1 MSTQVNPAKKTS
13 EKTGPPVVVVG
24 VDGSAHNRAAVT
36 WARNESEDL
45 GGRLVL
51 VGATPPR
58 VVPVRGYAMDLP
70 VDFFDNETR
79 DTLER
84 VREELGADE
93 DDVSLLIG
101 SGGTRPVLLRAA
113 KEADV
118 LVVGQRGLGAAKR
131 MVVGSNSISVA
142 GRSSVPVIVVPDA
155 WNPTDRRAA
164 PVVVGLDGSALDDVV
179 LTYGFE
185 RAVRL
190 AVPLLAIHAWH
201 LPATYAW
208 SPEDIERWDN
218 EAKQQLESSLTSWRE
233 KYPEVEVITLSQDAN
248 AAMAILDAAAVA
260 QLVVLGRH
268 TGPHHLG
275 GFHLGSATRAVL
287 HYAECPVAV
296 IPSPSQHPSADV
308 DELEDDQPEF

>member
-13 EKTGPPVVVVG
+13 AVTGTPVVVVG
-24 VDGSAHNRAAVT
+24 VDGSAHNRAAVA
-36 WARNESEDL
+36 WACNEAEDR

-51 VGATPPR
+51 VGATPDH
-58 VVPVRGYAMDLP
+58 VIPVRGYSL
-70 VDFFDNETR
+70 DFPIDSFENDTR
-79 DTLER
+79 ETLER

-93 DDVSLLIG
+93 DDVSVLIG

-118 LVVGQRGLGAAKR
+118 LVLGKRGLGAVKR

-142 GRSSVPVIVVPDA
+142 GRSSVPVVIVPDA
-155 WNPTDRRAA
+155 WDPASRKRA
-164 PVVVGLDGSALDDVV
+164 PVVVGLDGSELDGQV
-179 LTYGFE
+179 LAYAFD

-190 AVPLLAIHAWH
+190 AVPVLAVRAWH

-208 SPEDIERWDN
+208 SPQDIERWDS
-218 EAKQQLESSLTSWRE
+218 EAKELLEGSVTSWRE
-233 KYPEVEVITLSQDAN
+233 KYPEVEVITLAQDAN
-248 AAMAILDAAAVA
+248 AAMAILDTAAVA

-275 GFHLGSATRAVL
+275 GFHLGSTTRTVL
-287 HYAECPVAV
+287 HYSDCPVAV
-296 IPSPSQHPSADV
+296 IPSPSGSRTREERS
-308 DELEDDQPEF
+308 DEPA

>member
-1 MSTQVNPAKKTS
+1 MSTQVNPANKTS
-13 EKTGPPVVVVG
+13 AVTGTPVVIVG

-36 WARNESEDL
+36 WARNEAEDL

-51 VGATPPR
+51 VGATPDH
-58 VVPVRGYAMDLP
+58 VIPVRGYSLDFP
-70 VDFFDNETR
+70 IDFFENETR
-79 DTLER
+79 DTLEH

-93 DDVSLLIG
+93 DDVSMLIG
-101 SGGTRPVLLRAA
+101 SGGARSVLLRAA
-113 KEADV
+113 KQGDM
-118 LVVGQRGLGAAKR
+118 LVVGKRGLGAAKR

-142 GRSSVPVIVVPDA
+142 GRSPVPVVVVPDA
-155 WNPTDRRAA
+155 WNPTGRKAA
-164 PVVVGLDGSALDDVV
+164 PIVVGLDGSDLDEAV

-208 SPEDIERWDN
+208 SPDDIKHWES
-218 EAKQQLESSLTSWRE
+218 EAKERLDSSLTAARE

-275 GFHLGSATRAVL
+275 GFHLGSTTRAVL
-287 HYAECPVAV
+287 HYSECPVAV
-296 IPSPSQHPSADV
+296 IPSSSRYPLADV
-308 DELEDDQPEF
+308 EDLEADEPEL